1 MPQRCVGGPAGGPYS
16 ASSDSLA
23 GFQDGGR
30 FVALHERENWGVKG
44 LEREEDRKGRES
56 GKLEGKEGKR
66 GVQEG
71 VSHTF

>member
-1 MPQRCVGGPAGGPYS
+1 
-16 ASSDSLA
+16 
-23 GFQDGGR
+23 
-30 FVALHERENWGVKG
+30 VALHERENWGVKG